1 MSKST
6 TSSSVEKM
14 PPAFQAMVVEALLFS
29 SEGPLTAAK
38 MREIVPDLTDG
49 KIREI
54 VNQLNEAYE
63 TSGRAF
69 RIQEVAGGYQMF
81 TLPEF
86 APYIEQ
92 LFQSRQKSKLSQK
105 ALETLAIIAYK
116 QPITRQEIEDIRGVN
131 SDGIIRTLLAR
142 GLITIAGRAEAPGS
156 PFLYKTTKTFLEYF
170 GLKSLK
176 DLPKLKEID
185 ELIAADE
192 EIQERFGDHLLK
204 EIHPEVLGMKE
215 NGGEYHN
222 HEQEDESSE

>member
-1 MSKST
+1 MS
-6 TSSSVEKM
+6 EKQIEQTM
-14 PPAFQAMVVEALLFS
+14 PEGFQAMVVEALLFS
-29 SEGPLTAAK
+29 SEVPLTTAK
-38 MREIVPDLTDG
+38 MREIIPGVTE
-49 KIREI
+49 KRIREI
-54 VNQLNEAYE
+54 VSRLNRDYE
-63 TSGRAF
+63 NAGRAF

-86 APYIEQ
+86 APYVEQ

-170 GLKSLK
+170 GLNSLK

-185 ELIAADE
+185 ELIAADAD
-192 EIQERFGDHLLK
+192 IQEKFGDHLLK
-204 EIHPEVLGMKE
+204 EIDPEVLGMKE
-215 NGGEYHN
+215 NGGEYQGD
-222 HEQEDESSE
+222 EREDQTSG